1 MKTNT
6 LARLL
11 AFIALT
17 AGCTLVAENRLDRL
31 YGRPDP
37 ARYEAPVASAS
48 ARTDWEKVEGVLD
61 RRCVVC
67 HACYDAPCQ
76 LKLTS
81 YEGVTRGASK
91 ASVYAPHLAN
101 APLTRLFVDA
111 QTN

>member
-37 ARYEAPVASAS
+37 ARYEVPAASAS
-48 ARTDWEKVEGVLD
+48 ARTDWEKVESVLD

-67 HACYDAPCQ
+67 HACYDGPCQ
-76 LKLTS
+76 LKATAW
-81 YEGVTRGASK
+81 EGLARGASK
-91 ASVYAPHLAN
+91 TPVYDASRLLAE
-101 APLTRLFVDA
+101 FG
-111 QTN
+111 